1 LVLAVNGCKIEGN
14 NPNKQR
20 QIIDFIDF
28 RKNLILL
35 VASRQL
41 PVAKN
46 SRFSESLVI
55 SRESLVNSQMQSRVK
70 SRESRVN
77 GGIHL

>member
-35 VASRQL
+35 VASRQS
-41 PVAKN
+41 PVANK
-46 SRFSESLVI
+46 SGVR
-55 SRESLVNSQMQSRVK
+55 SRESGVESQQPKAVRSR
-70 SRESRVN
+70 
-77 GGIHL
+77 